1 MWFYKDYVDTHRDS
15 RAYVFVPRIILV
27 QMEAPV
33 SMWFC
38 TESYWYKWRP
48 QSLGYSTNNHTG
60 TNEVTSVYVVL
71 QRIILVQLEIPGS
84 MWFWYK

>member
-1 MWFYKDYVDTHRDS
+1 MWFYKDHVGTHRDS
-15 RAYVFVPRIILV
+15 RAYVFVPRIILE

-38 TESYWYKWRP
+38 TEVYWYKWRP
-48 QSLGYSTNNHTG
+48 QCLWYSTKNDTS
-60 TNEVTSVYVVL
+60 TNEVSSVYVVL
-71 QRIILVQLEIPGS
+71 QRIILVNLEIPGS